1 MTIKEMIDEIIKKE
15 GGYVNHPADRGG
27 PTKYGITAK
36 AYAEYFR
43 RPTANI
49 PIDVI
54 IAEIKAVTP
63 ELAEKIYF
71 SLYYVRP
78 NIKLLPALI
87 QPLMLDMAVNHGPN
101 KAIKIMQET
110 LLHDGYNIG
119 SVDGSIGPKTLNAI
133 TRATVALGSD
143 LINNLI
149 DRRIEFYKHIIQID
163 PSQAVFE
170 DGWLARAESF
180 RQAA

>member
-1 MTIKEMIDEIIKKE
+1 MTIKQIIAEIIETE

-43 RPTANI
+43 RPTASI
-49 PIDVI
+49 TID
-54 IAEIKAVTP
+54 EIKAITP
-63 ELAEKIYF
+63 VLAEKIYF
-71 SLYYVRP
+71 SIYYVRP
-78 NIKLLPALI
+78 NIKLLPELI
-87 QPLMLDMAVNHGPN
+87 KPLMLDMAVNHGRN
-101 KAIKIMQET
+101 KSIKILQST

-119 SVDGSIGPKTLNAI
+119 SVDGSIGPKTLNAV
-133 TRATVALGSD
+133 TRATAALGGD

-149 DRRIEFYKHIIQID
+149 DRRIEFYKHIIQHD

-170 DGWLARAESF
+170 DGWLSRAESF